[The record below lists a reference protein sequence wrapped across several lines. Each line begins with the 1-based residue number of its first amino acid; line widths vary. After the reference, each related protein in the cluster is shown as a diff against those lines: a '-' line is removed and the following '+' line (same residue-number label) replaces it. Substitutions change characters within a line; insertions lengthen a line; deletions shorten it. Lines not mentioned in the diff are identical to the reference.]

1 MDRKE
6 VQMRVGSLFYVQSSM
21 TALLNICEVNGP
33 RCITLTIGRFEADAI
48 CQIRDDIAIPRPMT
62 HDLLK
67 DILEVLHGRLYKVLI
82 TDVQDRIFQAEMF
95 IRTLDEM
102 VSVQA
107 RPSDA
112 IAMAL
117 RCVAPIYIVEDLL
130 EQLWKQQNK
139 TRVLAPED
147 SLESCLAD
155 SGDLS
160 RFDTDFLRSAL
171 QRYVSNEEYEKAILL
186 RNELERRQ

>member
-6 VQMRVGSLFYVQSSM
+6 VQIRVSSLLYVQSGS
-21 TALLNICEVNGP
+21 TALLNLCEVNGP

-48 CQIRDDIAIPRPMT
+48 CQIREELAVPRPMT

-67 DILEVLHGRLYKVLI
+67 IILDRLHGRLGKVVI
-82 TDVQDRIFQAEMF
+82 TGQQERLFLSEMF
-95 IRTLDEM
+95 ILASGETII
-102 VSVQA
+102 VQS

-117 RCVAPIYIVEDLL
+117 RCGAPVFIVEDLL
-130 EQLWKQQNK
+130 EQLWSQQSK
-139 TRVLAPED
+139 SSVASPED
-147 SLESCLAD
+147 RLEKCLAD

-160 RFDTDFLRSAL
+160 GFDTDFLRSAL
-171 QRYVSNEEYEKAILL
+171 QRYVSNEEYEKAVLL
-186 RNELERRQ
+186 RNELERRR